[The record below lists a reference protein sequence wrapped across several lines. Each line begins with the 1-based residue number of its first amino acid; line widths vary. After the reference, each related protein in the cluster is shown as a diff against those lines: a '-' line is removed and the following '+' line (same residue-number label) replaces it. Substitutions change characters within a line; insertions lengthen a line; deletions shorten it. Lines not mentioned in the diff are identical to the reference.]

1 MCVNMIRRLDGRLR
15 VQPVQLGRLPLCNL
29 CYVHSVASHLSPP
42 SGQVGQEVL
51 GGLEGQVGLG
61 RRLDWLAMEA

>member
-1 MCVNMIRRLDGRLR
+1 VGRLR
-15 VQPVQLGRLPLCNL
+15 VQPVQLGSLPLCNL
-29 CYVHSVASHLSPP
+29 CYIHSLASHLSLP

-61 RRLDWLAMEA
+61 KRLDWLATAA